1 MTMLLANGAGVGFG
15 ATNLTGCIF
24 HPQQTQDGV
33 VISNA
38 STTGF
43 GTISSNTFISIGLTT
58 GSTYVIDY
66 DIQNGYVIRSNQ
78 SVPDDNAYATM
89 ALTGNTVYLDNSAT
103 NPIVLKDAN
112 TVGAVGFTNP
122 ITFPTSQRVIT
133 NVTDASITYNSKAS
147 ASFFVSV
154 NATVQMSGNGFITMR
169 LRANGVAITSSV
181 GITEIRT
188 GVSESLSFSVIGT
201 KGS

>member
-1 MTMLLANGAGVGFG
+1 
-15 ATNLTGCIF
+15 
-24 HPQQTQDGV
+24 
-33 VISNA
+33 
-38 STTGF
+38 
-43 GTISSNTFISIGLTT
+43 
-58 GSTYVIDY
+58 
-66 DIQNGYVIRSNQ
+66 
-78 SVPDDNAYATM
+78 M
-89 ALTGNTVYLDNSAT
+89 ALTGNTVYLDNSTT

-112 TVGAVGFTNP
+112 TVGAVGFTSP

-201 KGS
+201 TNLGDVFDVEVESSSGADVLVSEFSLNGYQL